1 MNRSSRSRLVRA
13 LILFVA
19 MVLVGGAAVDAYV
32 WHRDSTRP
40 RTVAV
45 SPPVAIPVVTPTPTT
60 SAPPPIHGQEQ
71 VAVDEPRRH
80 AVADVFG
87 RDHDIY
93 PRPIGID
100 SSTDLDFQRAPQHR
114 LPAAGK
120 KSVIAQ
126 RARITLD
133 ASVPGWYEVQVP
145 VRPNGSQGWVQASD
159 VTIREVPDY
168 LRVYQSQF
176 RLEYFVGGQLKKSFT
191 VAVGAPSTPT
201 PFGHFY
207 VWASEAYGGEYS
219 PGIFALSAFSPVLEN
234 WPGGGRT
241 GIHGW
246 TDTSV
251 MGKRASHGCVR
262 MAPADFAQLLQAVPL
277 GTPVDLLA

>member
-1 MNRSSRSRLVRA
+1 MNRSSRWRFLARA
-13 LILFVA
+13 LIFFVA

-40 RTVAV
+40 RTVVFA
-45 SPPVAIPVVTPTPTT
+45 PPVATPVVTPTPTA
-60 SAPPPIHGQEQ
+60 SAPAPIP
-71 VAVDEPRRH
+71 VPTSSL
-80 AVADVFG
+80 VADVAVPAISVYGAPAVG
-87 RDHDIY
+87 RV
-93 PRPIGID
+93 
-100 SSTDLDFQRAPQHR
+100 LA
-114 LPAAGK
+114 
-120 KSVIAQ
+120 SVPDVNAMSQ
-126 RARITLD
+126 KEALLVTD

-159 VTIREVPDY
+159 VTIRDVPDY
-168 LRVYQSQF
+168 IRVYQSQF
-176 RLEYFVGGQLKKSFT
+176 RLEYYVGGQLKKSFT

-262 MAPADFAQLLQAVPL
+262 MAPADFAQLLHTVPL

>member
-1 MNRSSRSRLVRA
+1 DSRNTMRKEQGSMPQFGVTSIVSRSRLLARA
-13 LILFVA
+13 LIVFVA
-19 MVLVGGAAVDAYV
+19 VVVVGGLTVDAYV
-32 WHRDSTRP
+32 WHRNSSRP
-40 RTVAV
+40 RTVAT
-45 SPPVAIPVVTPTPTT
+45 SHPLAAPVATPTT
-60 SAPPPIHGQEQ
+60 TASAPPP
-71 VAVDEPRRH
+71 VPVPASSL
-80 AVADVFG
+80 VADVAVPAISVYG
-87 RDHDIY
+87 
-93 PRPIGID
+93 
-100 SSTDLDFQRAPQHR
+100 AP
-114 LPAAGK
+114 AVGK
-120 KSVIAQ
+120 VLASVPNVNAMGQ
-126 RARITLD
+126 KEALLVTD

-145 VRPNGSQGWVQASD
+145 VRPSGSQGWVQAAS

-168 LRVYQSQF
+168 IRVYQSQF
-176 RLEYFVGGQLKKSFT
+176 RLEYYVGGQLKKSFT

-207 VWASEAYGGEYS
+207 VWASEVYGGEYS

-262 MAPADFAQLLQAVPL
+262 MAPAEFAQLLHTVPL

>member
-1 MNRSSRSRLVRA
+1 MDKASRSRLLARA
-13 LILFVA
+13 LIIFVVVVVA
-19 MVLVGGAAVDAYV
+19 GGLTIDAYV
-32 WHRDSTRP
+32 WHRNSTRP
-40 RTVAV
+40 RTVATAPLMTTPLATPTATA
-45 SPPVAIPVVTPTPTT
+45 SAPPVVPVPASSLVADVAVPAIPVYGAPAVGKVLASVPNVNAMGQKEALLVT
-60 SAPPPIHGQEQ
+60 
-71 VAVDEPRRH
+71 
-80 AVADVFG
+80 
-87 RDHDIY
+87 
-93 PRPIGID
+93 
-100 SSTDLDFQRAPQHR
+100 
-114 LPAAGK
+114 
-120 KSVIAQ
+120 
-126 RARITLD
+126 D
-133 ASVPGWYEVQVP
+133 ASVAGWYEVQVP
-145 VRPNGSQGWVQASD
+145 VRPSGSQGWVQAAS

-168 LRVYQSQF
+168 IRVYQSQF
-176 RLEYFVGGQLKKSFT
+176 RLEYYVGGQLKKSFT

>member
-1 MNRSSRSRLVRA
+1 LT
-13 LILFVA
+13 VA
-19 MVLVGGAAVDAYV
+19 PRWSAGFNGLQVDAV
-32 WHRDSTRP
+32 NNSP
-40 RTVAV
+40 RSQIFGKALVIGVAV
-45 SPPVAIPVVTPTPTT
+45 AVAGGLVVGAYAWRSNAGHPKAVVAAPVVAPPAAAPSPTQAAPSPIPVPT
-60 SAPPPIHGQEQ
+60 SSL
-71 VAVDEPRRH
+71 
-80 AVADVFG
+80 VADVA
-87 RDHDIY
+87 
-93 PRPIGID
+93 
-100 SSTDLDFQRAPQHR
+100 APTIPVYGA
-114 LPAAGK
+114 PAVGK
-120 KSVIAQ
+120 VLASVPNVNAMGQ
-126 RARITLD
+126 KEALLVTD

-145 VRPNGSQGWVQASD
+145 VRPSGSQGWVQASA

-168 LRVYQSQF
+168 IRVYQSQF
-176 RLEYFVGGQLKKSFT
+176 RLEYYVAGQLKKAFI

-201 PFGHFY
+201 PYGHFY

-262 MAPADFAQLLQAVPL
+262 MAPADFAQLLHTVPL
-277 GTPVDLLA
+277 GTPVDRRT